1 MERGVGSA
9 DSQQQESTSRGYRGL
24 LSELIP
30 GRRPREQLRIWRLC
44 MVLVSFAPLFL
55 LMAIRGNEL
64 VDDIWMWSAC
74 AALIILPLALL
85 TLRVLS
91 VWRSTATNPI
101 HVGSVEDNRAHIL
114 AYLFATMLPFYRSSL
129 DSWRDIIAICLA
141 LVLIV
146 FLFWY
151 LRLHYVNFIL
161 AVFDYRVFTIFPP
174 DGGNRFSRR
183 TALVLITRRNHLVL
197 GDQLFAKRLSD
208 TVYWETGL

>member
-1 MERGVGSA
+1 MERGIGSA
-9 DSQQQESTSRGYRGL
+9 DSQQQESTRRDYRGL
-24 LSELIP
+24 LFELMP
-30 GRRPREQLRIWRLC
+30 RRGMGEQLRIWRLC
-44 MVLVSFAPLFL
+44 VVLVSFAPLFL
-55 LMAIRGNEL
+55 LMAIRGNE
-64 VDDIWMWSAC
+64 VINEIWMWSAC
-74 AALIILPLALL
+74 AALIILPFGFLI
-85 TLRVLS
+85 LRVLS
-91 VWRSTATNPI
+91 VWRSKGTDPI
-101 HVGSVEDNRAHIL
+101 HVGSVEDNRSHIL

-129 DSWRDIIAICLA
+129 DTWRDMIAISLA
-141 LVLIV
+141 LVFIV

-183 TALVLITRRNHLVL
+183 TPLVLITRRNHLVL